1 MTADEFRALAL
12 ALPGAVE
19 KSHMGHPD
27 FRVGER
33 IFATL
38 GPRDT
43 WGVVKLPIPDQMALV
58 AMDGETFE
66 PSAGAWGAKGW
77 TKVRLAA
84 AEASVVGR
92 ALEAAWREMAAG
104 PARPTRKKKSR
115 AKSA

>member
-43 WGVVKLPIPDQMALV
+43 
-58 AMDGETFE
+58 
-66 PSAGAWGAKGW
+66 WGAKGW

>member
-43 WGVVKLPIPDQMALV
+43 WG
-58 AMDGETFE
+58 
-66 PSAGAWGAKGW
+66 AKGW

-92 ALEAAWREMAAG
+92 ALEAAWRVGSPVVHAIVKDW
-104 PARPTRKKKSR
+104 TKF
-115 AKSA
+115 SASPPK